1 MDDSLDTHGGEPM
14 SPMTLQTVTVR
25 IPTEREAAADV
36 EVANGGLPTIP
47 TEARMLP
54 QAPLYKAT
62 GVSGQEHHLG
72 VPFEVAEAIEVGD
85 LIALPDRD
93 GRPWATYEVL
103 AEVGPWAEAFALPE
117 GVEDDQFAGWVHLSV
132 APARDRLSVASE
144 AAQWATTYAEMN
156 RAAERARVQSEMRRR
171 AVECTEIVDK
181 LKSVGPELAARAVQ
195 HVLDDDGRDAL
206 LAALNRAELE
216 QEPAAA

>member
-1 MDDSLDTHGGEPM
+1 M

-25 IPTEREAAADV
+25 IPTEREAAPDV
-36 EVANGGLPTIP
+36 EVSNGGLPTIP
-47 TEARMLP
+47 TEARLLP

-85 LIALPDRD
+85 LIALPDAY

-103 AEVGPWAEAFALPE
+103 AEMGPWAEAFPLPE
-117 GVEDDQFAGWVHLSV
+117 GMEDKEFSTWVHLSV
-132 APARDRLSVASE
+132 APARDRLTIASE
-144 AAQWATTYAEMN
+144 AAQRATDYWEMN

-181 LKSVGPELAARAVQ
+181 LESVGPEHAARVVQ
-195 HVLDDDGRDAL
+195 HVLDDDGRRAL
-206 LAALNRAELE
+206 LDALE
-216 QEPAAA
+216 QEAPVAA